1 MKLAISYRVDYS
13 YDAATSLSTHVLRLF
28 PRPDPQVRIERQTLT
43 TVENASVQ
51 LRRDLFDNVVATC
64 FFPGE
69 LASLSI
75 SLDLDLDVEERNP
88 FAFLLEPRGLR
99 LPCDYTPAERRLL
112 APFLRPTQPARWP
125 PPLAV
130 ASRPTIDGL
139 VEMNRWIAAAIRY
152 ERREEG
158 EPLPVTETLA
168 RGRGACRDVAV
179 LLAEALRHNGVAARL
194 VSGYLF
200 EGDAADDDRRAASA
214 MHAWTEAYLP
224 GAGWI
229 GLDPTH
235 GVLCDHCFVPTA
247 VGLTP
252 ADIAP
257 VSGTY
262 FSDAPVESTLSSQLA
277 VFRRQT

>member
-1 MKLAISYRVDYS
+1 MQLAISYRVEYR
-13 YDAATSLSTHVLRLF
+13 YAAPASLSTHVLRLF
-28 PRPDPQVRIERQTLT
+28 PRPDPAVRIERQSLT
-43 TVENASVQ
+43 TVDNASVQ
-51 LRRDLFDNVVATC
+51 VRRDVFDNVVATC
-64 FFPGE
+64 FFPDT
-69 LASLSI
+69 LLSLTI
-75 SLDLDLDVEERNP
+75 SLDLDLSVQESNP

-99 LPCDYTPAERRLL
+99 IPCDYTPAERRLL
-112 APFLRPTQPARWP
+112 AAYLRPTQRAAWP
-125 PPLAV
+125 EPLAV

-139 VEMNRWIAAAIRY
+139 VAMNRWIAEAVRY

-158 EPLPVTETLA
+158 EPLPVGETLA

-200 EGDAADDDRRAASA
+200 EGDAADDDRRATSA

-262 FSDAPVESTLSSQLA
+262 FSDTPVDSTLASSL
-277 VFRRQT
+277 VVHRL